1 MLQAL
6 AVTTRAGRILADQT
20 NVRWTTDELVSYA
33 KDAVHQI
40 ILARPDAYPVTRAF
54 TLTGGNTKQ
63 VIGMT
68 AAADGLDVG
77 AVGHNPAVRLL
88 RIVRNL
94 GSAGLTPIRETSRV
108 AMDTEIS
115 TWHRV
120 PSPGSAYSAQHYTF
134 DNISPF
140 VFYIYPCP
148 PSTPAYQIE
157 LVHSAVPA
165 MGGASLA
172 TSIELGLQDHYI
184 NPLVDWVLYRAFSKD
199 AEYAGNGERAAFH
212 LNAFVQAL
220 QMTQLAGMQASAPAQ
235 ATPLPAGSNW
245 RRTGG

>member
-6 AVTTRAGRILADQT
+6 PVVTRASRILADQT

-33 KDAVHQI
+33 KDAVLQV

-54 TLTGGNTKQ
+54 TVVGGNTKQ
-63 VIGMT
+63 VVGMT
-68 AAADGLDVG
+68 AASDGLDIG
-77 AVGHNPAVRLL
+77 AVGHNPAIRLL
-88 RIVRNL
+88 RVVRNL
-94 GSAGLTPIRETSRV
+94 GAAGSRPIREASRV
-108 AMDTEIS
+108 ALDTEMPN
-115 TWHRV
+115 WHQV
-120 PSPGSAYSAQHYTF
+120 PTPGSAWSAQHYTF
-134 DNISPF
+134 DNVSPH

-148 PSTPAYQIE
+148 PSTPAYQVEI
-157 LVHSAVPA
+157 VHSALPA

-172 TSIELGLQDHYI
+172 TSIDLGLQDHWI

-199 AEYAGNGERAAFH
+199 AEYAGNGERAMH
-212 LNAFVQAL
+212 HMNAFVQAV
-220 QMTQLAGMQASAPAQ
+220 QMTQLAGQQASAPAA